1 LVEENTDYPGN
12 DLAAVLRVFT
22 PEACCQECAKN
33 PNCVAWTWGKQRGE
47 TYTDTCFLKGGHPRG
62 MLTKVTNVMFT
73 SGMPTQ
79 VNRSIPS
86 MRRKPGQ
93 SLYCFCLMLPFGY
106 EPGLVAMQYHD
117 GLSIFGCDE
126 YEVFSNRTLTVAPG
140 VLTNKVRSDLK
151 CEKGGEFKTALNND
165 IFLVVWNKLI
175 SDGRYQF
182 HDWTVK
188 VDPDCVFFPARLRAA
203 VVRHRDLDG
212 QGMYLNNC
220 ERGMH
225 GPLEV
230 LSRNA
235 VLAWGKG
242 QAHCTKHFTKLCSGP
257 CLWGED
263 MFLDQCLQKVLKVK
277 RDFDK
282 HLLVEDHCD
291 PPPDWETCSDAAM
304 VAFHPF
310 KEEADYRRCVRNAS
324 AIQR

>member
-1 LVEENTDYPGN
+1 
-12 DLAAVLRVFT
+12 
-22 PEACCQECAKN
+22 
-33 PNCVAWTWGKQRGE
+33 
-47 TYTDTCFLKGGHPRG
+47 
-62 MLTKVTNVMFT
+62 
-73 SGMPTQ
+73 
-79 VNRSIPS
+79 
-86 MRRKPGQ
+86 
-93 SLYCFCLMLPFGY
+93 MLPFGY
-106 EPGLVAMQYHD
+106 ERDLLALQYRE

-126 YEVFSNRTLTVAPG
+126 YEVYSNMTLEVAPG
-140 VLTNKVRSDLK
+140 DGVLTTVRVKSDLK
-151 CEKGGEFKTALNND
+151 CKKGGEFKTALNND
-165 IFLVVWNKLI
+165 IFLAVWAKVI
-175 SDGRYQF
+175 SDGRYRF

-188 VDPDCVFFPARLRAA
+188 VDPDCVFFPARLRAIL
-203 VVRHRDLDG
+203 VNHKDPGG

-220 ERGMH
+220 KRGMH

-277 RDFDK
+277 RDFDE

-291 PPPDWETCSDAAM
+291 PPPDWYSCREASA

-310 KEEADYRRCVRNAS
+310 KEPAGFRHCVRNAS
-324 AIQR
+324 SIRGDAPGEVVSRTA